1 MRMVDLIEKKRDG
14 GVLTDDEIRFIIRGF
29 TDGSIPD
36 YQMSA
41 FAMTVFYKG
50 MTDHETAVLTDA
62 MMHSG
67 DTVDLSRFGDKS
79 VDKHSTGGV
88 GDKTTLIVAPI
99 VSSLGGK
106 MAKMSGRGLG
116 HTGGTVDKLESIPGY
131 QTTLSADAFM
141 RQVEQVGVA
150 VIGQSGNLTP
160 ADKKLYA
167 LRDVTATIDSLPLI
181 TSSIMSKKLAA
192 GAHSIVLDVKI
203 GSGAFMKTLEDG
215 QKLAESMVRIG
226 RACGRNVVA
235 VMSNMDIP
243 LGFYIGNALEVR
255 EAVEVLQGHGC
266 PDLTGVCITLAAN
279 MLHLC
284 NGWPIEEATK
294 QAQEAISSG
303 RAFEQ
308 MKRWIAAQGG
318 DAAVLDNVSL
328 LPQASV
334 QYELKAPQAGYIH
347 HMDAQKIGE
356 SSAILGA
363 GRKTKDDVIDPAAG
377 IVLKEK
383 TGAKVEQGQT
393 LAVLHT
399 DRPETLADAER
410 VFLEAHPLGRGRAR
424 GAAAHLRDRNGIKEE
439 NRDMSDV
446 IVIGVAGG
454 TGSGKTTLVK
464 ALVNR
469 FGDNISVL
477 SHDNYYKRHDEMSY
491 EERTHLNYD
500 CPDAFDTDMM
510 IDHLRMLKNGQA
522 IDCPTYDYT
531 IHNRAEEVLHIEPRR
546 VIVVEGIMIFVNK
559 TLCDEMNIR
568 IFVDADAD
576 VRLCRRIRRDV
587 KKRGR
592 SIDSVID
599 QYLTTVKPMHELYV
613 EPSKKNAHIIVPEG
627 GKNLIALEMI
637 INRIQRHIDAS
648 AD

>member
-1 MRMVDLIEKKRDG
+1 MLMTDLIAAKRDG
-14 GVLTDDEIRFIIRGF
+14 GKLSAEEIDFMVQGY
-29 TDGSIPD
+29 TKGEIPD

-41 FAMTVFYKG
+41 MCMAILLRG
-50 MTDHETAVLTDA
+50 MDDEETLNLTMS

-67 DTVDLSRFGDKS
+67 EVLDLSAIKGVKA
-79 VDKHSTGGV
+79 DKHSTGGV
-88 GDKTTLIVAPI
+88 GDKTSLILCPMVAACGLKI
-99 VSSLGGK
+99 
-106 MAKMSGRGLG
+106 AKMSGRGLG
-116 HTGGTVDKLESIPGY
+116 HTGGTIDKLESFPGY
-131 QTTLSADAFM
+131 DTGISDERFIENVNRVGIAITSPTAD
-141 RQVEQVGVA
+141 
-150 VIGQSGNLTP
+150 IDP

-318 DAAVLDNVSL
+318 DAAVLDHVDR

-363 GRKTKDDVIDPAAG
+363 GRKTKDDVIDFAAG

-383 TGAKVEQGQT
+383 TGAKVKKDQT

-399 DRPETLADAER
+399 NRPETLPDAER
-410 VFLEAHPLGRGRAR
+410 VFLEALRWGETAPAAQPLIY
-424 GAAAHLRDRNGIKEE
+424 GIVTE
-439 NRDMSDV
+439 
-446 IVIGVAGG
+446 
-454 TGSGKTTLVK
+454 
-464 ALVNR
+464 
-469 FGDNISVL
+469 
-477 SHDNYYKRHDEMSY
+477 
-491 EERTHLNYD
+491 
-500 CPDAFDTDMM
+500 
-510 IDHLRMLKNGQA
+510 
-522 IDCPTYDYT
+522 
-531 IHNRAEEVLHIEPRR
+531 
-546 VIVVEGIMIFVNK
+546 
-559 TLCDEMNIR
+559 
-568 IFVDADAD
+568 
-576 VRLCRRIRRDV
+576 
-587 KKRGR
+587 
-592 SIDSVID
+592 
-599 QYLTTVKPMHELYV
+599 
-613 EPSKKNAHIIVPEG
+613 
-627 GKNLIALEMI
+627 
-637 INRIQRHIDAS
+637 
-648 AD
+648 

>member
-14 GVLTDDEIRFIIRGF
+14 GILTDDEIRFIIQGF

-62 MMHSG
+62 MMRSG

-116 HTGGTVDKLESIPGY
+116 HTGGTVDKLESI
-131 QTTLSADAFM
+131 
-141 RQVEQVGVA
+141 VGVA
-150 VIGQSGNLTP
+150 VIGQAGNLTP

-226 RACGRNVVA
+226 KACGRNVVA

-255 EAVEVLQGHGC
+255 EAVEVLRGHGC

-294 QAQEAISSG
+294 QAEEAINSG
-303 RAFEQ
+303 KAFEQ

-318 DAAVLDNVSL
+318 DARVLDDVSL

-334 QYELKAPQAGYIH
+334 QYELKAPQTGYIH

-363 GRKTKDDVIDPAAG
+363 GRKTKDDAIDFAAG

-393 LAVLHT
+393 RL
-399 DRPETLADAER
+399 
-410 VFLEAHPLGRGRAR
+410 FGSHPLGNRRAR
-424 GAAAHLRDRNGIKEE
+424 GTAADLRDCK
-439 NRDMSDV
+439 V
-446 IVIGVAGG
+446 
-454 TGSGKTTLVK
+454 
-464 ALVNR
+464 
-469 FGDNISVL
+469 
-477 SHDNYYKRHDEMSY
+477 
-491 EERTHLNYD
+491 
-500 CPDAFDTDMM
+500 
-510 IDHLRMLKNGQA
+510 
-522 IDCPTYDYT
+522 
-531 IHNRAEEVLHIEPRR
+531 
-546 VIVVEGIMIFVNK
+546 
-559 TLCDEMNIR
+559 
-568 IFVDADAD
+568 
-576 VRLCRRIRRDV
+576 
-587 KKRGR
+587 KRGEKE
-592 SIDSVID
+592 IC
-599 QYLTTVKPMHELYV
+599 QM
-613 EPSKKNAHIIVPEG
+613 
-627 GKNLIALEMI
+627 
-637 INRIQRHIDAS
+637 
-648 AD
+648 

>member
-1 MRMVDLIEKKRDG
+1 MLMTDIIAKKRDG
-14 GVLTDDEIRFIIRGF
+14 GELTTEEIGFVIDGYTRG
-29 TDGSIPD
+29 TVPD
-36 YQMSA
+36 YQVSA
-41 FAMTVFYKG
+41 LLMAIVWRG
-50 MTDHETAVLTDA
+50 MTRRETYDLTMA
-62 MMHSG
+62 MVHSG
-67 DTVDLSRFGDKS
+67 DTLDLSSISGVKA
-79 VDKHSTGGV
+79 DKHSTGGV
-88 GDKTTLIVAPI
+88 GDKTSLVLVPMVA
-99 VSSLGGK
+99 SLGVK

-116 HTGGTVDKLESIPGY
+116 HTGGTLDKLESIPGFNINLPMERFLENVDRVGMVIAG
-131 QTTLSADAFM
+131 QTA
-141 RQVEQVGVA
+141 
-150 VIGQSGNLTP
+150 NLDP

-410 VFLEAHPLGRGRAR
+410 VFLEA
-424 GAAAHLRDRNGIKEE
+424 
-439 NRDMSDV
+439 
-446 IVIGVAGG
+446 
-454 TGSGKTTLVK
+454 
-464 ALVNR
+464 
-469 FGDNISVL
+469 
-477 SHDNYYKRHDEMSY
+477 
-491 EERTHLNYD
+491 
-500 CPDAFDTDMM
+500 
-510 IDHLRMLKNGQA
+510 
-522 IDCPTYDYT
+522 
-531 IHNRAEEVLHIEPRR
+531 
-546 VIVVEGIMIFVNK
+546 
-559 TLCDEMNIR
+559 IR
-568 IFVDADAD
+568 WGADAPAAQP
-576 VRLCRRIRRDV
+576 LIY
-587 KKRGR
+587 G
-592 SIDSVID
+592 
-599 QYLTTVKPMHELYV
+599 
-613 EPSKKNAHIIVPEG
+613 IVTE
-627 GKNLIALEMI
+627 
-637 INRIQRHIDAS
+637 
-648 AD
+648 

>member
-14 GVLTDDEIRFIIRGF
+14 GVLTDDEIRFIIKGF

-62 MMHSG
+62 MMRSG

-131 QTTLSADAFM
+131 QTTLSAEAFM
-141 RQVEQVGVA
+141 QQVEDVGVA

-226 RACGRNVVA
+226 KACGRNVVA

-255 EAVEVLQGHGC
+255 EAVEVLRGHGC
-266 PDLTGVCITLAAN
+266 PDLTGVCIALAAN

-294 QAQEAISSG
+294 QAEEAISSG

-318 DAAVLDNVSL
+318 DARVLDDVSL
-328 LPQASV
+328 LPQAAV

-347 HMDAQKIGE
+347 H
-356 SSAILGA
+356 
-363 GRKTKDDVIDPAAG
+363 
-377 IVLKEK
+377 
-383 TGAKVEQGQT
+383 
-393 LAVLHT
+393 
-399 DRPETLADAER
+399 
-410 VFLEAHPLGRGRAR
+410 
-424 GAAAHLRDRNGIKEE
+424 
-439 NRDMSDV
+439 
-446 IVIGVAGG
+446 
-454 TGSGKTTLVK
+454 
-464 ALVNR
+464 
-469 FGDNISVL
+469 L
-477 SHDNYYKRHDEMSY
+477 S
-491 EERTHLNYD
+491 L
-500 CPDAFDTDMM
+500 
-510 IDHLRMLKNGQA
+510 
-522 IDCPTYDYT
+522 
-531 IHNRAEEVLHIEPRR
+531 IHI
-546 VIVVEGIMIFVNK
+546 
-559 TLCDEMNIR
+559 
-568 IFVDADAD
+568 
-576 VRLCRRIRRDV
+576 
-587 KKRGR
+587 
-592 SIDSVID
+592 
-599 QYLTTVKPMHELYV
+599 
-613 EPSKKNAHIIVPEG
+613 
-627 GKNLIALEMI
+627 
-637 INRIQRHIDAS
+637 
-648 AD
+648 

>member
-1 MRMVDLIEKKRDG
+1 
-14 GVLTDDEIRFIIRGF
+14 
-29 TDGSIPD
+29 
-36 YQMSA
+36 
-41 FAMTVFYKG
+41 
-50 MTDHETAVLTDA
+50 
-62 MMHSG
+62 
-67 DTVDLSRFGDKS
+67 
-79 VDKHSTGGV
+79 
-88 GDKTTLIVAPI
+88 
-99 VSSLGGK
+99 

-141 RQVEQVGVA
+141 QQVEDVGVA

-226 RACGRNVVA
+226 KACGRNVVA

-255 EAVEVLQGHGC
+255 EAVEVLRGHGC

-294 QAQEAISSG
+294 QAEEAISSG

-318 DAAVLDNVSL
+318 DARVLDDVSL
-328 LPQASV
+328 LPQAAV
-334 QYELKAPQAGYIH
+334 RYELKAPQAGYIH

-363 GRKTKDDVIDPAAG
+363 GRKTKDDTIDFAAG

-399 DRPETLADAER
+399 NRLKDCRCRRGKRGLKPSVGTDAPQPPIYFGSKPGQIHPHR
-410 VFLEAHPLGRGRAR
+410 LQMLPKSSVF
-424 GAAAHLRDRNGIKEE
+424 
-439 NRDMSDV
+439 S
-446 IVIGVAGG
+446 
-454 TGSGKTTLVK
+454 
-464 ALVNR
+464 R
-469 FGDNISVL
+469 FPASAWNTSVHQRMHSL
-477 SHDNYYKRHDEMSY
+477 KRRRSNRHDHE
-491 EERTHLNYD
+491 L
-500 CPDAFDTDMM
+500 
-510 IDHLRMLKNGQA
+510 
-522 IDCPTYDYT
+522 
-531 IHNRAEEVLHIEPRR
+531 LHIQS
-546 VIVVEGIMIFVNK
+546 
-559 TLCDEMNIR
+559 
-568 IFVDADAD
+568 
-576 VRLCRRIRRDV
+576 
-587 KKRGR
+587 GR
-592 SIDSVID
+592 KCMTPAI
-599 QYLTTVKPMHELYV
+599 
-613 EPSKKNAHIIVPEG
+613 
-627 GKNLIALEMI
+627 
-637 INRIQRHIDAS
+637 
-648 AD
+648 

>member
-1 MRMVDLIEKKRDG
+1 MRMQILDIITKKKLG
-14 GVLTDDEIRFIIRGF
+14 QPLTREEITFFARGAADK
-29 TDGSIPD
+29 TIPD
-36 YQMSA
+36 YQLAALLMA
-41 FAMTVFYKG
+41 IRLNG
-50 MTDHETAVLTDA
+50 MTAQETTDLTLA
-62 MMHSG
+62 MRDSG
-67 DTVDLSRFGDKS
+67 DVCDLSAIPGKKI
-79 VDKHSTGGV
+79 DKHSTGGV
-88 GDKTTLIVAPI
+88 GDTTTLILAPLVAACGVP
-99 VSSLGGK
+99 V
-106 MAKMSGRGLG
+106 AKMSGRGLG
-116 HTGGTVDKLESIPGY
+116 HTGGTLDKLESIPGD

-226 RACGRNVVA
+226 KACGRNVVA

-255 EAVEVLQGHGC
+255 EAVEVLRGHGC

-284 NGWPIEEATK
+284 NGWSIEEATK
-294 QAQEAISSG
+294 QAEEAINSG
-303 RAFEQ
+303 KAFEQ

-318 DAAVLDNVSL
+318 DARVLDDVSL

-334 QYELKAPQAGYIH
+334 QYELKAPQTGYIH

-363 GRKTKDDVIDPAAG
+363 GRKTKDDAIDFAAG

-399 DRPETLADAER
+399 NRPETIADAER
-410 VFLEAHPLGRGRAR
+410 VFLEAIRWGTDAPEAQPLIY
-424 GAAAHLRDRNGIKEE
+424 GI
-439 NRDMSDV
+439 
-446 IVIGVAGG
+446 
-454 TGSGKTTLVK
+454 VK
-464 ALVNR
+464 
-469 FGDNISVL
+469 
-477 SHDNYYKRHDEMSY
+477 
-491 EERTHLNYD
+491 
-500 CPDAFDTDMM
+500 
-510 IDHLRMLKNGQA
+510 
-522 IDCPTYDYT
+522 
-531 IHNRAEEVLHIEPRR
+531 
-546 VIVVEGIMIFVNK
+546 
-559 TLCDEMNIR
+559 
-568 IFVDADAD
+568 
-576 VRLCRRIRRDV
+576 
-587 KKRGR
+587 
-592 SIDSVID
+592 
-599 QYLTTVKPMHELYV
+599 
-613 EPSKKNAHIIVPEG
+613 
-627 GKNLIALEMI
+627 
-637 INRIQRHIDAS
+637 
-648 AD
+648 